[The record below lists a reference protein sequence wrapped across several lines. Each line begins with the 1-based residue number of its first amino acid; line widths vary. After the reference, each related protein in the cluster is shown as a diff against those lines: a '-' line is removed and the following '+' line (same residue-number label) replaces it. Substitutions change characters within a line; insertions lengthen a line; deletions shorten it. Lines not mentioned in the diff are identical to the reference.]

1 MKKRLSA
8 FAFALMVLFSAV
20 ALGEISLTKRDIAL
34 NTGLDKNVSN
44 ILVLLQDGEKTD
56 TMMLASINS
65 RTGRSVMTRLDCALQ
80 VDVPEVGDVE
90 LGEVYMLGDQKSRG
104 LLALRTA
111 NTLLNL
117 NASTY
122 VALDME
128 RLPELVEAIGTLNMQ
143 LDEEE
148 AAAMGTWSGI
158 NELSGDDVLTYVR
171 LKLDSDDTTR
181 SRGYDALMQMLYQG
195 MHSGDLMGMLSL
207 GTKLLSSLDTNLN
220 PMTAMTLASAVQA
233 GDDRRELVLP
243 MQKHVTS
250 ESPLCADAQ
259 AMQQT
264 LHKEIYE

>member
-1 MKKRLSA
+1 
-8 FAFALMVLFSAV
+8 
-20 ALGEISLTKRDIAL
+20 
-34 NTGLDKNVSN
+34 
-44 ILVLLQDGEKTD
+44 
-56 TMMLASINS
+56 
-65 RTGRSVMTRLDCALQ
+65 
-80 VDVPEVGDVE
+80 
-90 LGEVYMLGDQKSRG
+90 
-104 LLALRTA
+104 
-111 NTLLNL
+111 
-117 NASTY
+117 
-122 VALDME
+122 
-128 RLPELVEAIGTLNMQ
+128 
-143 LDEEE
+143 
-148 AAAMGTWSGI
+148 MGTWSGI

-171 LKLDSDDTTR
+171 LKLDSDDPTR

-243 MQKHVTS
+243 MQEHVMS

>member
-1 MKKRLSA
+1 MKKRFFAL
-8 FAFALMVLFSAV
+8 AFALMVLFSAA

-34 NTGLDKNVSN
+34 NTELDKNVSN
-44 ILVLLQDGEKTD
+44 ILVLLQDGDRTD

-65 RTGRSVMTRLDCALQ
+65 RTGRSVMTRLDCALE
-80 VDVPEVGDVE
+80 VNVPEVGDVE
-90 LGEVYMLGDQKSRG
+90 LGEVYNLGAEKSRG
-104 LLALRTA
+104 LLALRTV

-122 VALDME
+122 VALDVE
-128 RLPELVEAIGTLNMQ
+128 RMPELVEAIGTLNMQ

-171 LKLDSDDTTR
+171 LELASDSPAR

-195 MHSGDLMGMLSL
+195 MHSGDLMGMMSL
-207 GTKLLSSLDTNLN
+207 GTRLLSSLDTNLN
-220 PMTAMTLASAVQA
+220 PMTALTLVSAVQA
-233 GDDRRELVLP
+233 GDDRREMLLP
-243 MQKHVTS
+243 QQEQVTS
-250 ESPLCADAQ
+250 ESPLRADGQ
-259 AMQQT
+259 AMQQA

>member
-1 MKKRLSA
+1 MKKRFFAL
-8 FAFALMVLFSAV
+8 AFALMVLFSAA

-34 NTGLDKNVSN
+34 NTELDKNVSH
-44 ILVLLQDGEKTD
+44 ILVLLQDGDRTD

-65 RTGRSVMTRLDCALQ
+65 RTGRSV
-80 VDVPEVGDVE
+80 E
-90 LGEVYMLGDQKSRG
+90 LGEVYNLGAEKSRG
-104 LLALRTA
+104 LLALRTV

-122 VALDME
+122 VALDVE
-128 RLPELVEAIGTLNMQ
+128 RMPELVEAIGTLNMQ

-171 LKLDSDDTTR
+171 LELASDSPAR

-195 MHSGDLMGMLSL
+195 MHSGDLMGMMSL
-207 GTKLLSSLDTNLN
+207 GTRLLSSLDTNLN
-220 PMTAMTLASAVQA
+220 PMTALTLVSAVQA
-233 GDDRRELVLP
+233 GDDRREMLLP
-243 MQKHVTS
+243 QQEQVTS
-250 ESPLCADAQ
+250 ESPLRADGQ
-259 AMQQT
+259 AMQQA

>member
-1 MKKRLSA
+1 MKKRLFA

-80 VDVPEVGDVE
+80 VNVPEVGDVE

-104 LLALRTA
+104 LLALRTV

-128 RLPELVEAIGTLNMQ
+128 RLPEL
-143 LDEEE
+143 EEE

-171 LKLDSDDTTR
+171 LKLDSDAPTR
-181 SRGYDALMQMLYQG
+181 GRGYDALMQMLYQG
-195 MHSGDLMGMLSL
+195 MHRGDLMGMLSL
-207 GTKLLSSLDTNLN
+207 GTKLLSSMDTNLN
-220 PMTAMTLASAVQA
+220 PITAMTLASAVQA

-243 MQKHVTS
+243 MQEHVTS

>member
-1 MKKRLSA
+1 MKKRLFA

-44 ILVLLQDGEKTD
+44 ILVLLQDGERTD

-80 VDVPEVGDVE
+80 VNVPEVGDVE

-104 LLALRTA
+104 LLALRTV

-171 LKLDSDDTTR
+171 LKLDSDDPTR

-220 PMTAMTLASAVQA
+220 PMTAMTLAGAVQA

-243 MQKHVTS
+243 MQEHVTS